1 MLNMR
6 IAVAGVYVSRR
17 CAFTHE
23 EARMVGIKRWSRTI
37 GVVATLALVAGR
49 ADAQTW
55 TSNLNGPNESP
66 ANSSPGTGQAVLSL
80 NGSNL
85 TVNMTFTNLLAGTT
99 ASHLHCCTP
108 VPFAG
113 TAVVATVV
121 PSFTGFPLGVTS
133 GSYTHIFDLMLASS
147 YNPAF
152 LAANGN
158 DAATAMASLVNGMNS
173 GQVYLNIHTTAFPG
187 GEIRGFTTTTPEPG
201 TLLLLGTGL
210 PVLSVAV
217 RKRRAARE
225 G

>member
-1 MLNMR
+1 
-6 IAVAGVYVSRR
+6 
-17 CAFTHE
+17 
-23 EARMVGIKRWSRTI
+23 MVGVKRWSKTV
-37 GVVATLALVAGR
+37 GVVAALAMVAGR
-49 ADAQTW
+49 ANAQTW
-55 TSNLNGPNESP
+55 TTSLSGANESP
-66 ANSSPGTGQAVLSL
+66 VNSSPGTGQAVLSL

-99 ASHLHCCTP
+99 ASHLHRCTT

-152 LAANGN
+152 LAVNGN
-158 DAATAMASLVNGMNS
+158 DAAAAMASLVNGMNS

-210 PVLSVAV
+210 PLLGAAA

>member
-1 MLNMR
+1 
-6 IAVAGVYVSRR
+6 
-17 CAFTHE
+17 
-23 EARMVGIKRWSRTI
+23 MVGIKRWSRTV
-37 GVVATLALVAGR
+37 GVVAALTMVAGR
-49 ADAQTW
+49 AGAQTW
-55 TSNLNGPNESP
+55 TTTLSGPNESP
-66 ANSSPGTGQAVLSL
+66 TNSSPGTGQAVLSL

-85 TVNMTFTNLLAGTT
+85 SVNMTFMNLLGTAT
-99 ASHLHCCTP
+99 AAHLHCCTT

-113 TAVVATVV
+113 AAGVATVV

-133 GSYTHIFDLMLASS
+133 GSYSHIFDLMLDSS

-187 GEIRGFTTTTPEPG
+187 GEIRGFTATTTPEPG

-210 PVLSVAV
+210 PLLGAAV
-217 RKRRAARE
+217 RRKRRTRE